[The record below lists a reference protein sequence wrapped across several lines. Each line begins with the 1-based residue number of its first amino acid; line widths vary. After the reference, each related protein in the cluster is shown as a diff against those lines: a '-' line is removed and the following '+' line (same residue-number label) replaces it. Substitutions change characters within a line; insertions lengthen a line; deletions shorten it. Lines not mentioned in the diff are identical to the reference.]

1 MSTES
6 NDQGTQ
12 AIQNKATKEIKKSA
26 KYKKVT
32 NVLRKELIKKVID
45 QDEQILIVL
54 KSFSSHS

>member
-12 AIQNKATKEIKKSA
+12 AVQNKTTKENKKSA

-32 NVLRKELIKKVID
+32 NILRKELIKKVID

-54 KSFSSHS
+54 KSFSSNS